1 MLMAKKMKQKQKA
14 NPVVQRKQFGIPVGR
29 RGDGIHRKKIS
40 GTFWKRRRVA
50 LDQNV
55 YYC

>member
-1 MLMAKKMKQKQKA
+1 MSFAEH
-14 NPVVQRKQFGIPVGR
+14 NNVVAALASDRTDQP
-29 RGDGIHRKKIS
+29 KIS
-40 GTFWKRRRVA
+40 GTFWKRRRVT